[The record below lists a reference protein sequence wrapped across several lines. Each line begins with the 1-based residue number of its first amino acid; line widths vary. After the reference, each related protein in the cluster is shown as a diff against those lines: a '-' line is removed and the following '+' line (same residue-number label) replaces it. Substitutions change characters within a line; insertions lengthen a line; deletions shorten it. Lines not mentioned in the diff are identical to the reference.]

1 LPVVFYEKNNN
12 MYYFEVV
19 TDASVYSTK
28 RPPAVENL
36 NVMTNIGSGSK
47 WAVNELFA
55 ARVVIRTA
63 RPDRQFGHLLP
74 ILRNH
79 SDRVLAARR
88 QPSIQALLGVP
99 EQLGQHQSMT
109 ETELVHLYGASL
121 GSFWAT
127 LARFGDVEGLNMDV
141 DSGDD
146 GDDGAG
152 IHGDVLS
159 TDDGEG
165 DCMNMGVGE
174 GEKRPYSSS
183 SDQSVSALP
192 IRSKRVRTAPD
203 RTEFVDITK
212 TQIESSSPQ
221 RSSQQAS
228 QGSDT
233 VFVSESHS
241 LADVPEQATL
251 EIASTFIRHV
261 LWASPPQ
268 DDTRN
273 HKPPYLVEFSGVS
286 REFSGKTATNEQIRA
301 TADGELVLYRLD
313 DSNHYQRTGH
323 RPALLEAKKRFAV
336 IKDGRP
342 LLTNGLLGQMTC
354 EALALRIQQTK
365 DTNQADEQ

>member
-1 LPVVFYEKNNN
+1 

-127 LARFGDVEGLNMDV
+127 LARFGDVDGLDIDV

-146 GDDGAG
+146 G
-152 IHGDVLS
+152 
-159 TDDGEG
+159 DDGEG

-183 SDQSVSALP
+183 SDRSVSALP

-203 RTEFVDITK
+203 RTEFVDIIK

-221 RSSQQAS
+221 GSSQQAS

-233 VFVSESHS
+233 AFVSESHS

-273 HKPPYLVEFSGVS
+273 HKPPYLVEFSRVS
-286 REFSGKTATNEQIRA
+286 REFSGKMAYE
-301 TADGELVLYRLD
+301 
-313 DSNHYQRTGH
+313 
-323 RPALLEAKKRFAV
+323 
-336 IKDGRP
+336 
-342 LLTNGLLGQMTC
+342 
-354 EALALRIQQTK
+354 
-365 DTNQADEQ
+365 